1 MKPPNVALH
10 APQTRGVERKTN
22 TEIMSKKS
30 NVNKPAGSAA
40 ANGSASIRI
49 TAGDWGGNYKAAN
62 GQDAIKMF
70 FRDILAGKIK
80 LCQLSP
86 IGNWRRADGEE
97 IPFRIAPA
105 LFKAG
110 LLSAEGLH
118 ATLKACDLDFEPV
131 EIMAMVQ
138 QDAWMLNV

>member
-1 MKPPNVALH
+1 MKNTK
-10 APQTRGVERKTN
+10 TRR
-22 TEIMSKKS
+22 
-30 NVNKPAGSAA
+30 PASLAA
-40 ANGSASIRI
+40 AHGSASIRI

-86 IGNWRRADGEE
+86 LGSWRRADGKE

-118 ATLKACDLDFEPV
+118 ATLKAYDLDFEPI

-138 QDAWMLNV
+138 QDAWMLNADLSDRAGEGGRA